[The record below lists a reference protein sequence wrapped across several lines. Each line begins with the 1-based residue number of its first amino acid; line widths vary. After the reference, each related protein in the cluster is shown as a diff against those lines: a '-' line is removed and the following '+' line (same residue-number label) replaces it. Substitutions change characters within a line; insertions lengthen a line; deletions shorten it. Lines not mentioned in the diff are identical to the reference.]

1 MLLYLKYITTFLCYT
16 HLDCH
21 LYPKPQQLAMGW
33 EGLAQEVINICQ
45 KAGLPNACPE
55 FVNRE
60 KVKEAILY
68 RHLKEVKEEYE
79 MKT

>member
-1 MLLYLKYITTFLCYT
+1 
-16 HLDCH
+16 
-21 LYPKPQQLAMGW
+21 MGW
-33 EGLAQEVINICQ
+33 EGLAQEVINLCQ

-68 RHLKEVKEEYE
+68 RHLKEVKEECE

>member
-1 MLLYLKYITTFLCYT
+1 
-16 HLDCH
+16 
-21 LYPKPQQLAMGW
+21 MGW
-33 EGLAQEVINICQ
+33 EGLAQEVINIYQ